1 YFLSV
6 TVGHSVIE
14 AKMTSRMCHEDQEC
28 LCSLKTTVEEHCS
41 ALKELRAT
49 VEELKKENQ
58 ARPKVAFSAALSESK
73 GPFDTDTTL
82 VYKHVITNIGNAY
95 SPSTGI
101 FKAPV
106 SGTYYFRFTAF
117 SYTNNHRRV
126 SLYKG
131 GQLVVTV
138 TDIQSGQ
145 DGEDSG
151 SNGVTLQLEK
161 GEEVYTQLKAQ
172 HHVYDDYAHHT
183 TFTGFLIF
191 P

>member
-1 YFLSV
+1 PKAWFS
-6 TVGHSVIE
+6 GPSSH
-14 AKMTSRMCHEDQEC
+14 
-28 LCSLKTTVEEHCS
+28 HCKCIKRTMPS
-41 ALKELRAT
+41 SPTLPLGELRAT

-151 SNGVTLQLEK
+151 SNGATLQLEE

>member
-1 YFLSV
+1 KL
-6 TVGHSVIE
+6 
-14 AKMTSRMCHEDQEC
+14 
-28 LCSLKTTVEEHCS
+28 VEEHCS

-82 VYKHVITNIGNAY
+82 VYKQVITNIGNAY
-95 SPSTGI
+95 SPSTGV

-117 SYTNNHRRV
+117 SLTNNHRRV

-138 TDIQSGQ
+138 TDVQSDQ
-145 DGEDSG
+145 DGEDSS

-172 HHVYDDYAHHT
+172 HHVYDDGAYHT